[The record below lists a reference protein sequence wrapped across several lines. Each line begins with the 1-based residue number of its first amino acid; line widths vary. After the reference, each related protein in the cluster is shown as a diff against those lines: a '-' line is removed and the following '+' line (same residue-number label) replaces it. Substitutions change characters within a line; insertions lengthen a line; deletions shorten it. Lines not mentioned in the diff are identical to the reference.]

1 MLVLGSH
8 CHQGEELEQAETFP
22 VTELQSSPK
31 IYFVSRRLSLFFQS
45 VLYHLKQQ
53 IRKIKKTSNKLTF
66 PKAVQESLLNAEG
79 VVAKA
84 LEPPEAN
91 PEELNVLKA

>member
-1 MLVLGSH
+1 M
-8 CHQGEELEQAETFP
+8 
-22 VTELQSSPK
+22 TELQSSPK